1 VVLADDHP
9 EMLAKVRRTI
19 GEEFEIVGTVGDG
32 NQAVNAV
39 LTLDPDVL
47 VLDISMP
54 IMDGISA
61 AKQLRAANCRAKIVF
76 LTIHNDRDYVAAAI
90 SAGALGYVTKGR
102 LSYDLAIAIH
112 EVLRGHPFVSR

>member
-9 EMLAKVRRTI
+9 EMVAKVRRTI
-19 GEEFEIVGTVGDG
+19 GEEFEIVGTVADG

-61 AKQLRAANCRAKIVF
+61 AKQLQAANCRAKIVF
-76 LTIHNDRDYVAAAI
+76 LTIHNDRDYVAAAT

-112 EVLRGHPFVSR
+112 EVLRGHSFVSR